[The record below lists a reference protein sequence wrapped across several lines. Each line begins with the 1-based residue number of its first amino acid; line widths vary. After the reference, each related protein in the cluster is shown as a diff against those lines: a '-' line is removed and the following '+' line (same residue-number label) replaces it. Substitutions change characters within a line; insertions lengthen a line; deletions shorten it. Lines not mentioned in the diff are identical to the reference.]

1 MANLMINL
9 IRRHKYETLT
19 RQDLPEGRR
28 YVNRHGEKLP
38 SVTTILDKTKD
49 RTKLIEWI
57 NRVGEQEAERI
68 KRDAAAV
75 GTSMHAYIESHV
87 KMRPVP
93 PAKYA
98 WQYKAY
104 RMAASLME
112 AYFPELDEV
121 WGNEVMV
128 YRRGIYA
135 GTTDLVGV
143 FRGSPSIVDFKQTN
157 KMKKREWIDDY
168 FIQLTAYAAAHNEM
182 YGTDIRQG
190 VVLMASQ
197 DGILKDFVICGREFD
212 SYLDQWNAK
221 VAEFIALLAAS
232 DSQSQS
238 ETASD
243 TSHCPHSAGLE
254 ASGEQLSLDVVS
266 SPQEQQGAGPEESS
280 GQA

>member
-221 VAEFIALLAAS
+221 VAEFTALLAAS
-232 DSQSQS
+232 DSQNQS

-254 ASGEQLSLDVVS
+254 ASGEQLSLDVAS
-266 SPQEQQGAGPEESS
+266 LPQEQQGAGPEESS
-280 GQA
+280 VQA

>member
-1 MANLMINL
+1 MADLMINVVK
-9 IRRHKYETLT
+9 RHKYETLT

-57 NRVGEQEAERI
+57 NRVGEEEAERI

-93 PAKYA
+93 PAKYP

-112 AYFPELDEV
+112 AFFPDLDEV

-128 YRRGIYA
+128 YRGE
-135 GTTDLVGV
+135 
-143 FRGSPSIVDFKQTN
+143 PSIIDFKQTN

-168 FIQLTAYAAAHNEM
+168 FVQLTAYAAAHNEM
-182 YGTDIRQG
+182 YGTEIRQG

-212 SYLDQWNAK
+212 SYLDHWNAK
-221 VAEFIALLAAS
+221 VKEFYAIVGGAAESTEPADHS
-232 DSQSQS
+232 G
-238 ETASD
+238 TASD
-243 TSHCPHSAGLE
+243 TADQKSVADSA
-254 ASGEQLSLDVVS
+254 S
-266 SPQEQQGAGPEESS
+266 QEQHAQPDSAASS
-280 GQA
+280 